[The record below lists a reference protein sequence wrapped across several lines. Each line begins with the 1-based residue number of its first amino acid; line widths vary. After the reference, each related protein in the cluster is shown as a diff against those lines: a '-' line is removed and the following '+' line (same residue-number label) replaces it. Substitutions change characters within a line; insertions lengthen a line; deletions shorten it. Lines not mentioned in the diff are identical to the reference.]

1 MIFRQV
7 SSPAMQRN
15 VFMKSTLSLQFIVRE
30 DLPSERSADY
40 RYLIIQSLLLMR
52 ADHGTTCQQHL
63 MIDRI
68 LNDHN
73 EGHVLMAVEQ
83 RREMNAA
90 IHKAADSESPDH
102 ELIRNLEAIV
112 SKLDE
117 IIGD

>member
-1 MIFRQV
+1 
-7 SSPAMQRN
+7 
-15 VFMKSTLSLQFIVRE
+15 MKNTLSVAFVVRE
-30 DLPSERSADY
+30 DLPSERSAEY
-40 RYLIIQSLLLMR
+40 RWLIIQSLLLMR

-83 RREMNAA
+83 RREINAA

-102 ELIRNLEAIV
+102 QLIGNLEAIV
-112 SKLDE
+112 SRLDE
-117 IIGD
+117 IIGDEK